1 MPPRRQHLVSQQTLQ
16 KVAEQAELSSSYLL
30 FMAMAGVLAA
40 IAMLTNSVPILIGAM
55 VVAPAFPPLALI
67 SFALVARQPRL
78 ALRGFATALL
88 GFAIAM
94 LFSILTTWIMNVT
107 NVIPSETNL
116 INKPLLEER
125 VRPGWYSVAA
135 ALAAGIAGTV
145 ATVKQKTDTL
155 VGVVAALAL
164 VPAVAAASI
173 AFMSKSPVRGFGGLV
188 LLGINVGFIIVSG
201 VLTLVVMRP
210 EQRK

>member
-1 MPPRRQHLVSQQTLQ
+1 MPPRRPLVSQKQLQ
-16 KVAEQAELSSSYLL
+16 QVAEQADLSSSYLL
-30 FMAMAGVLAA
+30 FMAMAGILAA
-40 IAMLTNSVPILIGAM
+40 IAMLTNSIPILIGAM
-55 VVAPAFPPLALI
+55 VIAPAFPPLALI
-67 SFALVARQPRL
+67 SFALVAKQPRL
-78 ALRGFATALL
+78 ALRGFYAALL
-88 GFAIAM
+88 GLLVSV
-94 LFSILTTWIMNVT
+94 LFSVLTTWVMNVT
-107 NVIPSETNL
+107 NVIPPETNL

-145 ATVKQKTDTL
+145 ATVKQKNDTL

-173 AFMSKSPVRGFGGLV
+173 AFMSNSPFRGFGGLV
-188 LLGINVGFIIVSG
+188 LLGINVGLIVISG
-201 VLTLVVMRP
+201 VLTLTIMRP